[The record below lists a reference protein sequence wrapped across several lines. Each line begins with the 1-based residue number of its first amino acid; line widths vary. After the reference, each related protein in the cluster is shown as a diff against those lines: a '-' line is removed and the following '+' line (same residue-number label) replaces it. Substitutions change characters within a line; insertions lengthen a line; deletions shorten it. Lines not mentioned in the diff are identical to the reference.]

1 VSGASPIRGG
11 LARRA
16 LRRTA
21 LLLAALGLAAIIWEF
36 YKAVGPEQGG
46 DVFGWRIIPKTND
59 RVMPHI
65 AQMLAEFGDPAIG
78 SGDQKVWQVL
88 LGYSWYTLRMALA
101 GLALGTLVG
110 VGLAVIM
117 ARLRIVER
125 GLLPYLVISQTIP
138 LIALAPQVT
147 VIRGSLGLPQWTSAA
162 ALAAFL
168 SFFPVTVSTLRGL
181 KSAPAA
187 SLELMNSYAAGWWTT
202 LMKLRFPSAVPY
214 MVPGLKL
221 AATASVIGVI
231 VTEITLGGLRGVGFA
246 TIDYSQ
252 KVTSQPASV
261 YAAVFAAAALGLI
274 MFGLVVASEAFVMR
288 NRPRETS

>member
-1 VSGASPIRGG
+1 MVAFFV
-11 LARRA
+11 AFA
-16 LRRTA
+16 
-21 LLLAALGLAAIIWEF
+21 LAAVAWEL
-36 YKAVGPEQGG
+36 YKAVGPADGG

-65 AQMLAEFGDPAIG
+65 SDMLSELTRDAIG
-78 SGDQKVWQVL
+78 SGDQQVWQALV
-88 LGYSWYTLRMALA
+88 GFTWFTLRMSVV
-101 GLALGTLVG
+101 GLLVG
-110 VGLAVIM
+110 TTIGVVLAVLM
-117 ARLRIVER
+117 ARFRIVER
-125 GLLPYLVISQTIP
+125 GLLPYVVISQTIP

-147 VIRGSLGLPQWTSAA
+147 VIRGSLDWPQWTSAV

-181 KSAPAA
+181 QAAPAA
-187 SLELMNSYAAGWWTT
+187 SLELMSSYAAGWWTT
-202 LMKLRFPSAVPY
+202 LVKLRFPTAVPF

-252 KVTSQPASV
+252 KVTAQPASV

-274 MFGLVVASEAFVMR
+274 MFGAIVVFEMVMMR
-288 NRPRETS
+288 NRPQEERG